1 LPKIFYVL
9 FCKIK
14 LEQRYMTYLSLNSHL
29 SAFVAFSSAEGWTQI
44 PLIEISSL
52 PLNSYRWLNSWGLS
66 VLRSAFLFTQVNL
79 GTANSSA
86 APSAMDRLRSDR
98 RNFWSSQTLERIA
111 LHWRTRS
118 LFSNS
123 VSTTALS
130 TPRFMGFWYDQSSSH
145 RKLTSV
151 WIQVLFRLILFCNVF
166 GLIPGFEA
174 VTGKAGF
181 TLGLSFA
188 LWGAVTWCGVQRQGV
203 KTVSWFLPSGPSWPM
218 APIFVLLER
227 ISYCF
232 RALSLGVRLWAN
244 MLAGHQRIHLVTG
257 IALVPALCLGVIG
270 APVTMLAAALL
281 MALTGLESIVCV
293 LQSGVFCLLGSFYL
307 YEALH
312 AETNV
317 APQA

>member
-1 LPKIFYVL
+1 
-9 FCKIK
+9 
-14 LEQRYMTYLSLNSHL
+14 MTYISCLFSNSALGHIC
-29 SAFVAFSSAEGWTQI
+29 FSSAEGWTQI

-52 PLNSYRWLNSWGLS
+52 PLGSYLYLNSWSLS
-66 VLRSAFLFTQVNL
+66 VLLSAFLFMQVNL
-79 GTANSSA
+79 GSANSSA
-86 APSAMDRLRSDR
+86 APSAVDRLRSELR
-98 RNFWSSQTLERIA
+98 IFWSSQTLERIA
-111 LHWRTRS
+111 LNWRS
-118 LFSNS
+118 QGLFAGS
-123 VSTTALS
+123 VSTTTLA
-130 TPRFMGFWYDQSSSH
+130 TPRFMGFWYNGSSSH

-151 WIQVLFRLILFCNVF
+151 WIQVRFRLIRFCNVF
-166 GLIPGFEA
+166 GLTPGFEA
-174 VTGKAGF
+174 ITGKAGF

-188 LWGAVTWCGVQRQGV
+188 LWAAVTWCGVQRQGV
-203 KTVSWFLPSGPSWPM
+203 KTVQWFLPSGPSWPM
-218 APIFVLLER
+218 APVFVLLER

-270 APVTMLAAALL
+270 APVTILAAGLL

-307 YEALH
+307 HEALH